1 MQIQLNGDAAYAYTA
16 GRDLKP
22 GQPTVVF
29 IHGAAM
35 DHSVWILQSRY
46 FAYHGYNVL
55 ALDLPGHG
63 RSDGPLLTRV
73 DVLADWLWRL
83 LDTVG
88 VDSVSLVGHSMG
100 SLIATEAAAGAPER
114 VTHLALLGAAMP
126 MAVSDA
132 LLSAAKANDHLALD
146 MVNVWGHGARAH
158 FGGHPVPGLWMA
170 GAGIRLLERA
180 APDVLYTDL
189 KACNDYRSG
198 LERAKSVTC
207 PVMLLLGREDM
218 MTPPRAAAPLVE
230 AFPDSRSVVLDRCGH
245 SMMVERSDAVLEA
258 LAGFL

>member
-218 MTPPRAAAPLVE
+218 MTPPRAAAPWSRR
-230 AFPDSRSVVLDRCGH
+230 FPTADRSCWIGV
-245 SMMVERSDAVLEA
+245 ATQ
-258 LAGFL
+258 